1 MKRFISLLA
10 LALAMV
16 ATPAAFAD
24 TLYYRATMSGPAE
37 APPNASPGYGVAF
50 FIIDDVALTMSMN
63 VPFFDL
69 LGATTAAH
77 IHCCTTDPLMGTA
90 GVATTTPSFPDFPSG
105 VTTGLYERT
114 FSLAD
119 ASFYNPAY
127 ITANG
132 GTVDSARAALLSGLA
147 SNQGYFNIHT
157 SQYPAGEIRGFL
169 VAAPI
174 PEPSAWGMLAL
185 GIGAL
190 GSWGRRRRA

>member
-69 LGATTAAH
+69 LGTTTAAH
-77 IHCCTTDPLMGTA
+77 IHCCTADPLMGTA
-90 GVATTTPSFPDFPSG
+90 GVATATPSFPDFPSG

-119 ASFYNPAY
+119 AAFYNPAY

-157 SQYPAGEIRGFL
+157 SQYPGGEIRGFL

-174 PEPSAWGMLAL
+174 PEPATWAMLAL

-190 GSWGRRRRA
+190 GLWGRRRRA

>member
-1 MKRFISLLA
+1 MKRFISLFA
-10 LALAMV
+10 LALAMF

-24 TLYYRATMSGPAE
+24 NLYYRATMSGPAE
-37 APPNASPGYGVAF
+37 ADPNASPGYGVAF

-69 LGATTAAH
+69 LGTTTTAH
-77 IHCCTTDPLMGTA
+77 IHCCTADALMGAA
-90 GVATTTPSFPDFPSG
+90 GVATTVPSFPDFPSG

-119 ASFYNPAY
+119 AAFYNPAY

-157 SQYPAGEIRGFL
+157 SQYPGGEIRGFM

-174 PEPSAWGMLAL
+174 PEPSSWAMLAL

-190 GSWGRRRRA
+190 GLWGRRRRS

>member
-10 LALAMV
+10 LTLAMF
-16 ATPAAFAD
+16 AAPAAFAD
-24 TLYYRATMSGPAE
+24 TIYYRATMSGTAE

-50 FIIDDVALTMSMN
+50 FILDDVALTFSMN

-69 LGATTAAH
+69 IGTTTVAH
-77 IHCCTTDPLMGTA
+77 IHCCTATPLAGTA
-90 GVATTTPSFPDFPSG
+90 GVATATPSFPGFPSG
-105 VTTGLYERT
+105 VTTGLYEQT

-132 GTVDSARAALLSGLA
+132 GTVDSARAAFLSGLA
-147 SNQGYFNIHT
+147 GNQSYFNIHT
-157 SQYPAGEIRGFL
+157 SEYPGGEIRGFL

-174 PEPSAWGMLAL
+174 PEPATWSMLGL
-185 GIGAL
+185 GL
-190 GSWGRRRRA
+190 GVLGLWGRRRRA

>member
-1 MKRFISLLA
+1 MKRFISLFA
-10 LALAMV
+10 LALAML

-69 LGATTAAH
+69 LGTTTAAH
-77 IHCCTTDPLMGTA
+77 IHCCTADPLMGTA
-90 GVATTTPSFPDFPSG
+90 GVATTVPSFPDFPSG
-105 VTTGLYERT
+105 ATNERYEHT

-119 ASFYNPAY
+119 AAFYNPAY

-132 GTVDSARAALLSGLA
+132 GTVDSARAALLGGLA
-147 SNQGYFNIHT
+147 TNQAYFNIHT
-157 SQYPAGEIRGFL
+157 STYPGGEIRGFL
-169 VAAPI
+169 VASPI
-174 PEPSAWGMLAL
+174 PEPSSWAMLAL

-190 GSWGRRRRA
+190 GLWGRRRRS

>member
-1 MKRFISLLA
+1 MKRFISLFA
-10 LALAMV
+10 LALAMA

-37 APPNASPGYGVAF
+37 VPPNASPGYGVAF

-69 LGATTAAH
+69 LGTTAAAH
-77 IHCCTTDPLMGTA
+77 IHCCTADPLMGTA
-90 GVATTTPSFPDFPSG
+90 GVATTTPNLPDFPSG
-105 VTTGLYERT
+105 VTTGVYERT

-119 ASFYNPAY
+119 PSFYNPAY

-147 SNQGYFNIHT
+147 GNQGYFNIHT
-157 SQYPAGEIRGFL
+157 SQYPGGEIRGFL

-174 PEPSAWGMLAL
+174 PEPSAWAMLAL

-190 GSWGRRRRA
+190 GLWGRRRRT

>member
-1 MKRFISLLA
+1 MKRFISLFA
-10 LALAMV
+10 LALAMF

-37 APPNASPGYGVAF
+37 ADPNASPGYGVAF
-50 FIIDDVALTMSMN
+50 FIVDDVALTMNMS

-69 LGATTAAH
+69 LGTTTAAH
-77 IHCCTTDPLMGTA
+77 IHCCTANPLMGAA
-90 GVATTTPSFPDFPSG
+90 GVATTTPTFPDFPSG

-119 ASFYNPAY
+119 AAFFNPAY

-132 GTVDSARAALLSGLA
+132 GTVDSARAAFLTGLA
-147 SNQGYFNIHT
+147 GNQSYFNIHT
-157 SQYPAGEIRGFL
+157 SQYPGGEIRGFL

-174 PEPSAWGMLAL
+174 PEPSSWAMLAL

-190 GSWGRRRRA
+190 GLLGRRRRT

>member
-50 FIIDDVALTMSMN
+50 FIVDDVALTMSMN

-69 LGATTAAH
+69 LGTTTAAH
-77 IHCCTTDPLMGTA
+77 IHCCTADPLMGTA
-90 GVATTTPSFPDFPSG
+90 GVATATPSFPEFPSG

-132 GTVDSARAALLSGLA
+132 GTVDAARAALLSGLA

-157 SQYPAGEIRGFL
+157 SQYPGGEIRGFL

-174 PEPSAWGMLAL
+174 PEPSTWGMLVL

-190 GSWGRRRRA
+190 GLWGRRRRT